1 MRATVL
7 GASGYGGMLLMRILA
22 SHPEISRVT
31 AAARSS
37 AGVPVGE
44 ADPGLPHRLVTSG
57 AIAPIVLSPEEAL
70 AEPGEVVFSAL
81 PHGASAEVCQPV
93 LGSVPVIDLSA
104 DFRFA
109 DPALFEAAY
118 GTPPPAPDHQS
129 SAVYGLCE
137 WYRAEVAGASVIA
150 NPGCYPTASLLP
162 LLPLAASGMI
172 DGPVVINAMS
182 GISGAGRT
190 AKQNLLFAERNE
202 NANAYNVGTQ
212 HRHGHEIAERL
223 ARAARSAS
231 PELPALFFNPH
242 LAPLK
247 QGMAVTTVVPV
258 ASPESAIAAI
268 RERYASEPFV
278 ELVGETP
285 PETRHVRGSN
295 RIRIGWRGEK
305 GHLILMSV
313 IDNLWKGA
321 SGQAVQN
328 MNIRFGFP
336 EETGLTQGIEL

>member
-7 GASGYGGMLLMRILA
+7 GASGYGGMLLLRILA
-22 SHPEISRVT
+22 SHPGITQVT

-37 AGVPVGE
+37 AGLPVGD
-44 ADPGLPHRLVTSG
+44 ADPGLPHRLIASG
-57 AIAPIVLSPEEAL
+57 AIAPVVLAPEEAL
-70 AEPGEVVFSAL
+70 ENPGDIVFSAL
-81 PHGASAEVCQPV
+81 PHGASAEVCEAI

-109 DPALFEAAY
+109 DASLFEAAY
-118 GTPPPAPDHQS
+118 GTPPPAPNHQAA
-129 SAVYGLCE
+129 AVYGLCE
-137 WYRAEVAGASVIA
+137 WYRPEIATAAVIA

-162 LLPLAASGMI
+162 LLPLAAAGLI
-172 DGPVVINAMS
+172 TGPVVINAIS

-190 AKQNLLFAERNE
+190 PKQNLLFAERNE

-223 ARAARSAS
+223 ALATGSS
-231 PELPALFFNPH
+231 PSDLPALFFNPH

-247 QGMAVTTVVPV
+247 QGMAVTTVAPV
-258 ASPESAIAAI
+258 SSPERAIAAL
-268 RERYASEPFV
+268 RDRYASEPFV
-278 ELVGETP
+278 ELTGETP

-295 RIRIGWRGEK
+295 RIRIGWREER

-328 MNIRFGFP
+328 MNIRFGLP
-336 EETGLTQGIEL
+336 EETGLAEGIEL

>member
-1 MRATVL
+1 
-7 GASGYGGMLLMRILA
+7 MLLIRLLA
-22 SHPEISRVT
+22 AHPEITRVT
-31 AAARSS
+31 ASARSS
-37 AGVPVGE
+37 AGTPVGE
-44 ADPGLPHRLVTSG
+44 ADPGLPHRLISSG
-57 AIAPIVLSPEEAL
+57 AIAPTVLSPEEAL
-70 AEPGEVVFSAL
+70 ADPGEVVFSAL
-81 PHGASAEVCQPV
+81 PHGASAAVCEPV
-93 LGSVPVIDLSA
+93 LGTIPVIDLSA

-109 DPALFEAAY
+109 DAALFEAAY
-118 GTPPPAPDHQS
+118 GAPPPAPDHQEA
-129 SAVYGLCE
+129 AVYGLCE
-137 WYRAEVAGASVIA
+137 WYRSEIAAAAVIA

-162 LLPLAASGMI
+162 LLPLAAAGVI
-172 DGPVVINAMS
+172 AGPVVINAIS

-190 AKQNLLFAERNE
+190 PKQNLLFAERNE

-223 ARAARSAS
+223 ALAAGSAS
-231 PELPALFFNPH
+231 PQVPALFFNPH

-258 ASPESAIAAI
+258 SAPARAIAAI
-268 RERYASEPFV
+268 RDRYAEETFV
-278 ELVGETP
+278 ELTGETP

-295 RIRIGWRGEK
+295 RIRIGWREEK
-305 GHLILMSV
+305 GHLVLMSV

-336 EETGLTQGIEL
+336 EDAGLTGGIEL